1 MIQEITI
8 ENYKSIQS
16 LSIELGRVTVFIG
29 ENGCG
34 KSNILEAIALGSAAA
49 ADKLDNEFLAPR
61 GIRVTEPKL
70 MRSAFDV
77 ENLDKE
83 IRVSFKPQN
92 KEKISFI
99 LQHNNQSYSSWE
111 YKLEGAALMDSFSKT
126 ETSTLISR
134 SVKKEKEEI
143 SEYIREL
150 DEISVQ
156 IDEIFITFE
165 EKLGE
170 LDFDRAVLEK
180 SLELVNKALNNLFS
194 NSNLDIE
201 LIQNKVKEMQR
212 TQNDYLKM
220 VEELKIKANRQLEEL
235 NELEKI
241 NNDHI
246 LTLMG
251 IKFGF
256 LLFCIQFSF
265 LKEFE
270 KEGQIQPLG
279 INGEGLFKYLR
290 YLSQPQFKEK
300 LDEIKEK
307 LELID
312 WFDDFDIPDNLYPGE
327 RTLKIKDRYLD
338 PDLEYFDQRS
348 ANEGFLFLLFYFCL
362 FIGEET
368 PKFFAI
374 DNIDSSLNPRLCRRL
389 IEELVEL
396 AKKHDKQVILTT
408 HNPAVLDGLDLH
420 DEEQKLY
427 VINRKL
433 SGCTRA
439 NRIFPLKAPEG
450 KDPVRLSEAF
460 LRGYIGGLPENF

>member
-49 ADKLDNEFLAPR
+49 ADKLDNEFLASR
-61 GIRVTEPKL
+61 GIRVTDPKL
-70 MRSAFDV
+70 MRSAFNV
-77 ENLDKE
+77 ENLDKKIKIHFRFNNNKFTELLLQNNNASIYSPWFWQLKKDFIEDTE
-83 IRVSFKPQN
+83 IIKLAKKAVEITSKKAAQIQSEFPDISQMTKI
-92 KEKISFI
+92 EKKAI
-99 LQHNNQSYSSWE
+99 Q
-111 YKLEGAALMDSFSKT
+111 
-126 ETSTLISR
+126 
-134 SVKKEKEEI
+134 
-143 SEYIREL
+143 
-150 DEISVQ
+150 Q
-156 IDEIFITFE
+156 IE
-165 EKLGE
+165 EKNKSYDE
-170 LDFDRAVLEK
+170 EK
-180 SLELVNKALNNLFS
+180 VPYHA
-194 NSNLDIE
+194 
-201 LIQNKVKEMQR
+201 EMK
-212 TQNDYLKM
+212 N
-220 VEELKIKANRQLEEL
+220 
-235 NELEKI
+235 
-241 NNDHI
+241 
-246 LTLMG
+246 
-251 IKFGF
+251 F

-300 LDEIKEK
+300 LDQIKEK

-327 RTLKIKDRYLD
+327 RTLKLKDRYLD
-338 PDLEYFDQRS
+338 PDLEYFDQKS

-374 DNIDSSLNPRLCRRL
+374 DNIDSSLNPLLCRRL
-389 IEELVEL
+389 IEEIVEL

-408 HNPAVLDGLDLH
+408 HNPAALDGLDLH

-427 VINRKL
+427 VISRKL
-433 SGCTRA
+433 SGHTRA
-439 NRIFPLKAPEG
+439 DQVFPPKAPEG
-450 KDPVRLSEAF
+450 KKPVRLSEAF

>member
-61 GIRVTEPKL
+61 GIRVTDPKL
-70 MRSAFDV
+70 MRSAFDIN
-77 ENLDKE
+77 NLDKE
-83 IRVSFKPQN
+83 I
-92 KEKISFI
+92 KISFKYKNKDIIINYSLNPQGNSYLRWYEDKSIDLEQKELNKEYEFLKKKIVQNELQEAKINLESMSQIYLEKKNPEI
-99 LQHNNQSYSSWE
+99 L
-111 YKLEGAALMDSFSKT
+111 
-126 ETSTLISR
+126 
-134 SVKKEKEEI
+134 
-143 SEYIREL
+143 
-150 DEISVQ
+150 
-156 IDEIFITFE
+156 EIFSRMINFE
-165 EKLGE
+165 KRMLDLENKIQSIESHYSQSTEKYHSS
-170 LDFDRAVLEK
+170 F
-180 SLELVNKALNNLFS
+180 
-194 NSNLDIE
+194 
-201 LIQNKVKEMQR
+201 LI
-212 TQNDYLKM
+212 
-220 VEELKIKANRQLEEL
+220 
-235 NELEKI
+235 
-241 NNDHI
+241 
-246 LTLMG
+246 
-251 IKFGF
+251 
-256 LLFCIQFSF
+256 FCI
-265 LKEFE
+265 EFTE
-270 KEGQIQPLG
+270 LREFTKEGQIEPLG
-279 INGEGLFKYLR
+279 INGQGLFKYLR

-312 WFDDFDIPDNLYPGE
+312 WFEDFDIPDNLYPGE

-338 PDLEYFDQRS
+338 PDLEYFDQKS

-374 DNIDSSLNPRLCRRL
+374 DNIDSSLNPLLCRCL
-389 IEELVEL
+389 IEEIVEL

-408 HNPAVLDGLDLH
+408 HNPAALDGLDLH

-427 VINRKL
+427 VISRKL
-433 SGCTRA
+433 SGHTRA
-439 NRIFPLKAPEG
+439 DQVFPPKAPEG
-450 KDPVRLSEAF
+450 KKPVRLSEAF